1 MSVEQKRDILG
12 KTSLNIDGIRNSI
25 GRFGETL
32 KGLRKTSDDLV
43 KSTKERNLFK
53 KKIIGRDNTFFRK
66 RRENVRRKQREDEL
80 EAQNIKGTTKRQ
92 GNLFQK
98 STRGFLGRILDFLGI
113 LLIGWAVTNLPKIIE
128 AVSGLIKKIKKV
140 VAVLT
145 GFFNFAKDFVIGIK
159 ESIEKTLNVF
169 KRFDFK
175 KNQKEVNDSFDK
187 LGNNFLALNQD
198 FISSMRDISK
208 DPDLEQVPE
217 MNQMMDQALRDMADS
232 EASTMEPTTQTLEKG
247 DTMGETEKVEVE
259 GRATGGR
266 MPKSPFLV
274 GENRDGTINDT
285 TELIVP
291 DQSGEVV
298 NSENTQ
304 DLLNTLLG
312 DDGVEPTKSQKGSGL
327 LAASGGIDLPE
338 LETPDNGQ
346 NNFLSVNRGNTVEN
360 IQPVQKTFTT
370 PLSTGKKRKRSTIV
384 ILEKPSMQQ
393 PVLQSTTNGIS
404 LRRGGESTKSMLYKL
419 QSVSSLKYT

>member
-43 KSTKERNLFK
+43 KSTKERNSFK
-53 KKIIGRDNTFFRK
+53 KNIIGKDNTFFRK

-113 LLIGWAVTNLPKIIE
+113 LLIGWAVNNLPKIIE
-128 AVSGLIKKIKKV
+128 AISGLIKKIKKV

-169 KRFDFK
+169 KRFNFK

-198 FISSMRDISK
+198 FISSMRDINI
-208 DPDLEQVPE
+208 DPDFKKVPE

-259 GRATGGR
+259 GRASGGR
-266 MPKSPFLV
+266 MPESPFLV

-327 LAASGGIDLPE
+327 IAASGGIDLPD

-346 NNFLSVNRGNTVEN
+346 NNLLSVNRSNTVEN
-360 IQPVQKTFTT
+360 IRPVQKTFTT

>member
-1 MSVEQKRDILG
+1 M
-12 KTSLNIDGIRNSI
+12 
-25 GRFGETL
+25 
-32 KGLRKTSDDLV
+32 
-43 KSTKERNLFK
+43 
-53 KKIIGRDNTFFRK
+53 
-66 RRENVRRKQREDEL
+66 
-80 EAQNIKGTTKRQ
+80 
-92 GNLFQK
+92 
-98 STRGFLGRILDFLGI
+98 
-113 LLIGWAVTNLPKIIE
+113 
-128 AVSGLIKKIKKV
+128 
-140 VAVLT
+140 LT

-169 KRFDFK
+169 KRFNFK

-198 FISSMRDISK
+198 FISSMRDINI
-208 DPDLEQVPE
+208 DPDFKKVPE

-259 GRATGGR
+259 GRASGGR
-266 MPKSPFLV
+266 MPESPFLV

-327 LAASGGIDLPE
+327 IAASGGIDLPD

-346 NNFLSVNRGNTVEN
+346 NNLLSVNRSNTVEN
-360 IQPVQKTFTT
+360 IRPVQKTFTT

>member
-53 KKIIGRDNTFFRK
+53 KKIIGKDNTFFRK

-145 GFFNFAKDFVIGIK
+145 GFFNFAKDFVI
-159 ESIEKTLNVF
+159 
-169 KRFDFK
+169 
-175 KNQKEVNDSFDK
+175 
-187 LGNNFLALNQD
+187 
-198 FISSMRDISK
+198 
-208 DPDLEQVPE
+208 
-217 MNQMMDQALRDMADS
+217 
-232 EASTMEPTTQTLEKG
+232 
-247 DTMGETEKVEVE
+247 
-259 GRATGGR
+259 
-266 MPKSPFLV
+266 
-274 GENRDGTINDT
+274 
-285 TELIVP
+285 
-291 DQSGEVV
+291 
-298 NSENTQ
+298 
-304 DLLNTLLG
+304 
-312 DDGVEPTKSQKGSGL
+312 
-327 LAASGGIDLPE
+327 
-338 LETPDNGQ
+338 
-346 NNFLSVNRGNTVEN
+346 
-360 IQPVQKTFTT
+360 
-370 PLSTGKKRKRSTIV
+370 
-384 ILEKPSMQQ
+384 
-393 PVLQSTTNGIS
+393 
-404 LRRGGESTKSMLYKL
+404 
-419 QSVSSLKYT
+419 